1 MKKASV
7 LNSLSN
13 AVRTLAMANLPLVD
27 TMHHALQAWC
37 IFCGVRPNTLG
48 QLGQKGR
55 NRLTPSEALA
65 TVPFS
70 VKSTQNLR

>member
-1 MKKASV
+1 
-7 LNSLSN
+7 
-13 AVRTLAMANLPLVD
+13 MANLPLVD

-70 VKSTQNLR
+70 VKSTQNLHSILKRNNIQRINLRSL